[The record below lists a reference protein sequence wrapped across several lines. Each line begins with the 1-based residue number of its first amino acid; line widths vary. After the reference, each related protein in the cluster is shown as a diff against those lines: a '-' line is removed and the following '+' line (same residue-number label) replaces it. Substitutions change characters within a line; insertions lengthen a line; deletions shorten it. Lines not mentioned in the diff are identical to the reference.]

1 MRLPM
6 KHALRSLVIAATAA
20 AAATA
25 IQAIDPH
32 GIARHTSASHT
43 SASLPEPGSTE
54 ATQSARVT
62 ALNALVL
69 RTGRGIIHM
78 NRTAVYDPPTTN
90 DCRQQFQISCYDP
103 AQVQQAYNLS
113 PVYNDN
119 IDGQGRTIVVVDVF
133 GSPTI
138 GSDLTQFDNAFGLPD
153 PPAFRTIAP
162 AGRIPGYDQNN
173 ADMVAW
179 AGETTLD
186 VEWAHAI
193 ATAANILL
201 VEVPEKHTGDFARE
215 AISAEN
221 YVVKH
226 HLGDVISQSW
236 GAAEQAAGPIR
247 SLRSAYQAAAKN
259 HITVLASTGDTGAA
273 NAGPDGSTYYTF
285 PTSSWPATDPLVTA
299 VGGTDLHL
307 YATGSKASADTV
319 WNDTYNTSV
328 QQFIFSD
335 DGPNPLA
342 TGGGKSA
349 FFSRP
354 SYQNGVKK
362 VTGKARGVPDI
373 SMSGACA
380 DSVNVYQ
387 SYGGLQA
394 GWYAVCGTSESTPL
408 FAGIVALAAEKAGH
422 GLGLINPAIYK
433 LAAEHAPGIV
443 EVTQGNNTVS
453 FSQNDRRYTV
463 HGYSARH
470 GYSPVA
476 GVGTINAQYFV
487 PELAKLA

>member
-1 MRLPM
+1 MAMRLTM
-6 KHALRSLVIAATAA
+6 KHALRALVVGATAA
-20 AAATA
+20 AASTTITTIQTPAGQPRPTSTQPSTTQAT
-25 IQAIDPH
+25 QA
-32 GIARHTSASHT
+32 TV
-43 SASLPEPGSTE
+43 
-54 ATQSARVT
+54 TQSARIA

-78 NRTAVYDPPTTN
+78 NRTAAYDPPTTN
-90 DCRQQFQISCYDP
+90 DCRQQFQLNCYDP

-113 PVYNDN
+113 PVYNAS
-119 IDGQGRTIVVVDVF
+119 IDGQGRTIVIVDVF

-138 GSDLTQFDNAFGLPD
+138 NSDLTQFDSAFGLPD
-153 PPAFRTIAP
+153 PPSFRTIAP
-162 AGRIPGYDQNN
+162 AGRIPGYNQNN
-173 ADMVAW
+173 GDMVAW

-186 VEWAHAI
+186 VEWSHAI
-193 ATAANILL
+193 APAANILL
-201 VEVPEKHTGDFARE
+201 VEVPEKHPGDFAPE

-273 NAGPDGSTYYTF
+273 NVGRNGSTYYTF
-285 PTSSWPATDPLVTA
+285 PTANWPATDPLVTA

-319 WNDTYNTSV
+319 WNDTYNKAV
-328 QQFIFSD
+328 QQFVFSD
-335 DGPNPLA
+335 NGPNPLG

-362 VTGKARGVPDI
+362 ITGTARGVPDI

-394 GWYAVCGTSESTPL
+394 GWYAVCGTSESAPL

-443 EVTQGNNTVS
+443 LLTQGNNTVS
-453 FSQNDRRYTV
+453 FSQNHHRYTV

-470 GYSPVA
+470 GYSDVA
-476 GVGTINAQYFV
+476 GVGTINAQFFV

>member
-1 MRLPM
+1 MRLPT
-6 KHALRSLVIAATAA
+6 KHALRGLVIAATATA
-20 AAATA
+20 AAVA
-25 IQAIDPH
+25 IQAT
-32 GIARHTSASHT
+32 ATHTAAT
-43 SASLPEPGSTE
+43 LPKPSTAQ
-54 ATQSARVT
+54 ATQSARIA

-90 DCRQQFQISCYDP
+90 DCRQQFQISCFDP
-103 AQVQQAYNLS
+103 AQIQQAYNLS
-113 PVYNDN
+113 PVYNAN

-138 GSDLTQFDNAFGLPD
+138 SNDLTQFDNAFGLPD
-153 PPAFRTIAP
+153 PPSFQTIAP

-193 ATAANILL
+193 APGANVLL
-201 VEVPEKHTGDFARE
+201 VEVPAKHTDDFSK

-236 GAAEQAAGPIR
+236 GTAEQAAGPIR

-259 HITVLASTGDTGAA
+259 HITVIASTGDTGAA
-273 NAGPDGSTYYTF
+273 NTGPDGSTYYTF
-285 PTSSWPATDPLVTA
+285 PTASWPATDPLVTA

-307 YATGSKASADTV
+307 YATGSRASADTV
-319 WNDTYNTSV
+319 WNDTYNNSV
-328 QQFIFSD
+328 QQLIFGD
-335 DGPNPLA
+335 NGPNPLA

-354 SYQNGVKK
+354 SYQGAVKK
-362 VTGKARGVPDI
+362 VTGKARGIPDI

-394 GWYAVCGTSESTPL
+394 GWYAVCGTSESAPL
-408 FAGIVALAAEKAGH
+408 FAGVVALAAQKAGH

-453 FSQNDRRYTV
+453 FGQNHHRYTV

-470 GYSPVA
+470 GYSLAA
-476 GVGTINAQYFV
+476 GVGTINAQFFV